1 MKDNIQRLLKL
12 VSIVEQIADSEHF
25 SQEQH
30 LAQQNLK
37 NIVAEGL
44 LAIEEFSTNL
54 QRVEYERNLYYKQLN
69 NVAPK
74 ELDKLYHQVITLDN
88 EQLSSGSNC
97 N

>member
-54 QRVEYERNLYYKQLN
+54 QRVEYERNLYYKLLN

>member
-1 MKDNIQRLLKL
+1 MKDNIQRLMKL

-30 LAQQNLK
+30 LAQQYLK
-37 NIVAEGL
+37 NI
-44 LAIEEFSTNL
+44 
-54 QRVEYERNLYYKQLN
+54 
-69 NVAPK
+69 VAPK

-97 N
+97 NS